1 MGWQCQ
7 PPDYISAREKIIGIM
22 KMSAVK
28 KYLHNPLLQWFFI
41 LLFLIAI
48 RGSEGLGEPVSID
61 VNDTIVFSEILSN
74 PSFPPESISAQFIQ
88 STKDTG
94 LAVLPGKLM
103 HDAGIPPRNQFLIL
117 YAVQMAVLSLGLLV
131 FFSAFGRNPGYIFLA
146 VLIAYLSA
154 FTGFGRYLAIA
165 AGFKIVSSG
174 MALAVGF
181 LVLGLHLQGKR
192 YAAAI
197 AAALL
202 AAYHPTHGFVL
213 LSMLGMH
220 ALWETYTRRQ
230 AINDLF
236 RLGAVTLAA
245 LMPFIWF
252 IVLRLPVKSD
262 FDHAAWWSY
271 VFNKSSNLTPLQDGL
286 LVVVAIMAALVCG
299 LVALRA
305 RARTAD
311 PEISARASTII
322 IITMVLWLVQILA
335 SEVFRSIPLTQL
347 ALTRSTPYAVLVL
360 TALLAERACQAFV
373 KGSDKDKLTGLLL
386 VLGSMG
392 AAFSSKLPLL
402 GIPTNISPLIE
413 LDVFYQDQIVNH
425 ASLAL
430 IVAAL
435 AWWMWQPHLQEKDR
449 RIWTNVL
456 VSATIFSIVFFGLRT
471 WSLAVGLIL
480 IMDWKPAWV
489 SKIPATHIVI
499 YGLLVVGIIFM
510 LLTRNPWKFDR
521 IEKVN
526 DVVMIA
532 KEHVPQDG
540 MILVLPFRNSMGEF
554 ILPERATFLG
564 WGESQY
570 LFYDP
575 PLAEEVW
582 KRAALLGVEPTDSDP
597 SCAAWLW
604 KTMCRRQLFSAEAR
618 ENNQVWR
625 KNLKEIRKIAPS
637 LSHVLMPQEMACG
650 GDKIVARTNG
660 LVLVPILGVT
670 RCAG

>member
-1 MGWQCQ
+1 
-7 PPDYISAREKIIGIM
+7 
-22 KMSAVK
+22 MSEVK
-28 KYLHNPLLQWFFI
+28 KYLHNPLLQWLFI

-88 STKDTG
+88 STKDMG
-94 LAVLPGKLM
+94 LAVLPGKVM
-103 HDAGIPPRNQFLIL
+103 HDAGIPPQSQFVIL
-117 YAVQMAVLSLGLLV
+117 YVIQMAVLSLGLLI
-131 FFSAFGRNPGYIFLA
+131 FFSAFGRSPGFIFLA

-181 LVLGLHLQGKR
+181 MVLGLHLHGKR

-197 AAALL
+197 AASML

-213 LSMLGMH
+213 LSMLGVH
-220 ALWETYTRRQ
+220 ALWEIYARKQTM
-230 AINDLF
+230 NELF
-236 RLGAVTLAA
+236 KLGAVTLTA
-245 LMPFIWF
+245 LLPFIWF
-252 IVLRLPVKSD
+252 VLLRLPAKSD

-305 RARTAD
+305 RARVGGS
-311 PEISARASTII
+311 EISTRASRVII
-322 IITMVLWLVQILA
+322 VTMISWLVQILA

-360 TALLAERACQAFV
+360 TALLAEQAYYAFT

-386 VLGSMG
+386 ILGSMG
-392 AAFSSKLPLL
+392 AALSSKLPWL

-413 LDVFYQDQIVNH
+413 LDIFNQDQIVNH

-449 RIWTNVL
+449 QKWTKIL
-456 VSATIFSIVFFGLRT
+456 IAATVFSVVFFGLRT

-480 IMDWKPAWV
+480 LMNWKPAWI
-489 SKIPATHIVI
+489 SKIPASNILI
-499 YGLLVVGIIFM
+499 YGLLVVGTIFM
-510 LLTRNPWKFDR
+510 LLTRDPWKFDR

-526 DVVMIA
+526 DVVMTVR
-532 KEHVPQDG
+532 EYVPQDG
-540 MILVLPFRNSMGEF
+540 MVLVLPFRNFTGEF

-570 LFYDP
+570 LFYNP

-582 KRAALLGVEPTDSDP
+582 KRAALLGVEPVENDP

-604 KTMCRRQLFSAEAR
+604 KTMCRRQFFAGEAG
-618 ENNQVWR
+618 ENNKIWR
-625 KNLKEIRKIAPS
+625 KNIKEIRKRAPS
-637 LSHVLMPQEMACG
+637 LSHVLMPQEMICD
-650 GDKIVARTNG
+650 GDKVVARTNG
-660 LVLVPILGVT
+660 LALVPIKGVA

>member
-1 MGWQCQ
+1 
-7 PPDYISAREKIIGIM
+7 
-22 KMSAVK
+22 MSEVK
-28 KYLHNPLLQWFFI
+28 KHLRNPLLQWLFI

-88 STKDTG
+88 STKDMG
-94 LAVLPGKLM
+94 LAVFPGKVM
-103 HDAGIPPRNQFLIL
+103 HDAGIPPQSQFVIL
-117 YAVQMAVLSLGLLV
+117 YVIQIAVLSLGLLV
-131 FFSAFGRNPGYIFLA
+131 FFSAFGRSPGFIFLA

-154 FTGFGRYLAIA
+154 FTGYGRYLAIA

-181 LVLGLHLQGKR
+181 MVLGIHLQGKR
-192 YAAAI
+192 YVAAI
-197 AAALL
+197 AASLL

-213 LSMLGMH
+213 LSMLGTH

-230 AINDLF
+230 TINDLF
-236 RLGAVTLAA
+236 KLGTVTFAA
-245 LMPFIWF
+245 LLPFIWF
-252 IVLRLPVKSD
+252 VLLRLPVKSD

-286 LVVVAIMAALVCG
+286 LVVVAIMAALICG

-305 RARTAD
+305 RARVGGS
-311 PEISARASTII
+311 EISARASTVII
-322 IITMVLWLVQILA
+322 VTMILWLVQILA

-347 ALTRSTPYAVLVL
+347 ALTRSTPYAVLIL
-360 TALLAERACQAFV
+360 TALLAEHAYHAFI

-386 VLGSMG
+386 ILGSMG
-392 AAFSSKLPLL
+392 AALSSKLPLL
-402 GIPTNISPLIE
+402 GIPTNIEPLID
-413 LDVFYQDQIVNH
+413 LDIFYQDQIVNH

-435 AWWMWQPHLQEKDR
+435 AWWMWQPLLSEKER
-449 RIWTNVL
+449 QKWTRVL
-456 VSATIFSIVFFGLRT
+456 IAATVFSIVFFGLRT

-480 IMDWKPAWV
+480 IMDRKPAWV
-489 SKIPATHIVI
+489 SKIPTTHILI
-499 YGLLVVGIIFM
+499 YGLLVMGTIFM

-526 DVVMIA
+526 DVVMTV

-582 KRAALLGVEPTDSDP
+582 KRAALLGVQPTDSDP

-618 ENNQVWR
+618 ENNKIWR
-625 KNLKEIRKIAPS
+625 QNIEEIRKIAPS
-637 LSHVLMPQEMACG
+637 LSHVLMPEQMICE
-650 GDKIVARTNG
+650 GDKVIARTNG
-660 LVLVPILGVT
+660 LALVPVKGVT